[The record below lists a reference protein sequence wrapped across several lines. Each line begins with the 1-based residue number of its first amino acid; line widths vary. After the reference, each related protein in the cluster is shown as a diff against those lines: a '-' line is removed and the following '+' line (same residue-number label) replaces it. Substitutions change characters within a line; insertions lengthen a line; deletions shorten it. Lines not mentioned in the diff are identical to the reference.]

1 MAILK
6 SEVRNRFSTIPNS
19 VIQAKDISDGDYRLL
34 IYLYSL
40 PDGWKINQGYLG
52 SQLGCNRRN
61 VNAKLGRIKEAGYL
75 DIIREK
81 NDKNVDYI
89 YLLKEKKDESASDVS
104 ENNVE
109 SVNDVSENDSHINTY
124 KINILS
130 TCKEIIEHL
139 NEKSKSNFKPN
150 TKSTQTKI
158 NARLNEGYKLD
169 DFIAVIDKKCDEWI
183 GTEYEKYLCPE
194 TLFGTK
200 FEKYLNQKVVNPAT
214 QEKHQEEIVSQEV
227 YEGLIYGITKDGKR
241 IVIGVVDS

>member
-52 SQLGCNRRN
+52 TQLGCNRRN
-61 VNAKLGRIKEAGYL
+61 INAKLGRIKEAGYL

-81 NDKNVDYI
+81 NDKDVDYI
-89 YLLKEKKDESASDVS
+89 YLLKEKKDESASDVL
-104 ENNVE
+104 
-109 SVNDVSENDSHINTY
+109 VNDVSVDNSYINTY

-130 TCKEIIEHL
+130 TCKKIIEHL
-139 NEKSKSNFKPN
+139 NEKSKSNFKPT

-169 DFIAVIDKKCDEWI
+169 DFIDVIDKKCDEWI

-200 FEKYLNQKVVNPAT
+200 FEKYLNQKDVNQAT
-214 QEKHQEEIVSQEV
+214 REKHQEEIVRQEV